1 MIYFWWRFWI
11 SMYRKRFLMKK
22 IIGKILYQNKSDV
35 DVKELLVNG
44 KQEII
49 ELNHEPWDILA

>member
-1 MIYFWWRFWI
+1 
-11 SMYRKRFLMKK
+11 MYRKRFLMKK